1 VFVQALRMRVAKASA
16 ATPCS
21 GEILGD
27 VECVHM
33 LLGGFTGPCRG
44 VAQVAVCDRPERI
57 DPGYLLREFAP
68 PMPTPWATTATRL
81 VESFALS

>member
-1 VFVQALRMRVAKASA
+1 VFLQALGMRVAKASA

-57 DPGYLLREFAP
+57 DPGYLYGSSRRQCLLLGRRPPHVWWSPLR
-68 PMPTPWATTATRL
+68 
-81 VESFALS
+81 